1 MIRWKLKTV
10 LKEYN
15 LTPYRLAKATNG
27 KLSLNAT
34 YNAVA
39 DGLTGVKFES
49 LSIIISALRVLTGR
63 QIGVEDLFEF
73 VEDGPKQKA

>member
-1 MIRWKLKTV
+1 MIHWKLKSV

-27 KLSLNAT
+27 KLSLNAV

-39 DGLTGVKFES
+39 DDLTAVKFVS
-49 LSIIISALRVLTGR
+49 LGTLINALRVLTGR
-63 QIGVEDLFEF
+63 QINIGDLIEF
-73 VEDGPKQKA
+73 VEKETEEKA